1 MKKLIIKKLELQTEA
16 KQLVLFWG
24 VDKIGTVI
32 VDGGFIPSRDFE
44 FSPALLRQIL
54 FIQENFWMFWE
65 NVK

>member
-24 VDKIGTVI
+24 VDKIGTVMC
-32 VDGGFIPSRDFE
+32 DGGFIPARDFE